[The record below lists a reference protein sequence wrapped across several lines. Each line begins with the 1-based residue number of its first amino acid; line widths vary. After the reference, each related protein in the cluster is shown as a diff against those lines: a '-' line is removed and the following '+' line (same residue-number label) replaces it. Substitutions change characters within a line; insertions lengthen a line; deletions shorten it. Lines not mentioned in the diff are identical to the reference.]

1 MIAVLVLKLITCIF
15 IIIGSK
21 LFQFLIPVVN
31 KTISPSITAIDAY
44 PSTVAS
50 SKVIASKLKGYRLK
64 YFYLSQ
70 MKLYDKPEHIR

>member
-50 SKVIASKLKGYRLK
+50 SKVIA
-64 YFYLSQ
+64 
-70 MKLYDKPEHIR
+70 PEVKRISPKVFLFVPDETIR

>member
-50 SKVIASKLKGYRLK
+50 SKAIASEVKRISPKVFLVVP
-64 YFYLSQ
+64 
-70 MKLYDKPEHIR
+70 DETIR